1 VVFPWAFIYMNQID
15 PRLQAVCQQLE
26 QQLLGKTQA
35 VRLAL
40 SCLLASGHLLIEDLP
55 GAGKTSLAKWLAAG
69 FGMSFQRIQFTS
81 DLLPADII
89 GVSVFEQD
97 SQQFRFHPGPI
108 FHHLVLADELNRASP
123 RTQSALLEAMEEQ
136 QVSTD
141 GQRYPLA
148 APFFVIATQNP
159 REQLGTFD
167 LPESQLDRFAMRLS
181 IGFPDLDSE
190 MAMLKRSSRESEPQA
205 SLTMDDVLSLQQ
217 QVQQLHCS
225 DALLA
230 YLLRLIHRSRELE
243 GVNPLSPR
251 CSLSLLSCAKAWAF
265 LHHKAH
271 VSPEDLQ
278 AVFVAVSA
286 HRLGRGDSGEAYA
299 KQILADVDPYQ
310 DLA

>member
-1 VVFPWAFIYMNQID
+1 MNQIH
-15 PRLQAVCQQLE
+15 PQLAPICHYLE
-26 QQLLGKTQA
+26 QQLLGKPKA

-69 FGMSFQRIQFTS
+69 FGLSFQRIQFTS

-89 GVSVFEQD
+89 GVSVYEPPT
-97 SQQFRFHPGPI
+97 QQFIFHPGPI
-108 FHHLVLADELNRASP
+108 FNHLVLADELNRASP

-141 GQRYPLA
+141 GQSYPLE

-181 IGFPDLDSE
+181 IGFPDLNSE
-190 MAMLKRSSRESEPQA
+190 LAMLKRSNQAGESLVGMSIEA
-205 SLTMDDVLSLQQ
+205 LTQLQQ
-217 QVQQLHCS
+217 AVEQVHCS
-225 DALLA
+225 DALLD
-230 YLLRLIHRSRELE
+230 YLLRLIHCSRALE
-243 GVNPLSPR
+243 GANPLSPR
-251 CSLSLLSCAKAWAF
+251 CSLTLLACAKAWAY
-265 LHHKAH
+265 LHHQQH
-271 VSPEDLQ
+271 VSPEDVQ
-278 AVFVAVSA
+278 AVFSAVSA

-299 KQILADVDPYQ
+299 KQILTDVDPYN
-310 DLA
+310 DLS

>member
-1 VVFPWAFIYMNQID
+1 MNQIHPQLAPICD
-15 PRLQAVCQQLE
+15 YLE
-26 QQLLGKTQA
+26 QQLLGKPKA

-69 FGMSFQRIQFTS
+69 FGLSFQRIQFTS

-89 GVSVFEQD
+89 GVSVFEPPT
-97 SQQFRFHPGPI
+97 QQFKFHPGPI

-141 GQRYPLA
+141 GESYPLK

-190 MAMLKRSSRESEPQA
+190 MAMLKRGNHPPQ
-205 SLTMDDVLSLQQ
+205 SLAALSVEQLLELQQ
-217 QVQQLHCS
+217 QVNALHCS
-225 DALLA
+225 DALLD
-230 YLLRLIHRSRELE
+230 YLLRLVHCSRVLE
-243 GVNPLSPR
+243 GASPLSPR
-251 CSLSLLSCAKAWAF
+251 CSLTLLACAKAWAF
-265 LHHKAH
+265 VHHKQH
-271 VSPEDLQ
+271 VSPEDVQ
-278 AVFVAVSA
+278 AVFSAVSA

-299 KQILADVDPYQ
+299 KQILAEVDPYS
-310 DLA
+310 DLT